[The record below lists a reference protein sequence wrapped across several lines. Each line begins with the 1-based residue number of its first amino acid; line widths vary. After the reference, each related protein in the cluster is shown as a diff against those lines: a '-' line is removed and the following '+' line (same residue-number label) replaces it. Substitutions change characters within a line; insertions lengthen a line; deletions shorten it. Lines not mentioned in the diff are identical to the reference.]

1 MTDPYVSFDT
11 FSLGDSTAE
20 PAPTPARPSLLAKLP
35 RVAPTTPRRPKSIQR
50 FDDAETPLHGVHL
63 GEAGADLAMAGP
75 LADPGPVAR
84 RFSSASPIA
93 TLRIDTVSPTTFDD
107 APPAKRAAA
116 PETAAV
122 SPPPAEAVIDDPWAA
137 WLLNLES
144 AITPYSRIIVLG
156 AVIAAMGLT
165 IVLLRGGAKPT
176 QSQSLSPQVSAD
188 GGDDSLVA
196 TEIDSNPSAFSQSS
210 TFSQPWTAAPSMW
223 PSPTPPTTTG
233 ELLPIGAPTAATT
246 AAATPINSTAVASTP
261 VASAAG
267 PASAWRGPAGARL
280 TGQVL
285 PVEEDRVN
293 VAEAPTY
300 PTTTR

>member
-11 FSLGDSTAE
+11 FSLGDSAAE
-20 PAPTPARPSLLAKLP
+20 PAATPQRPSLLAKLP
-35 RVAPTTPRRPKSIQR
+35 RVAPTTPTRPKPIQR
-50 FDDAETPLHGVHL
+50 FDDAQSPLHGVHL

-75 LADPGPVAR
+75 ATASGPAAR
-84 RFSSASPIA
+84 RFAPSSPIA

-107 APPAKRAAA
+107 VPSAARGAAA
-116 PETAAV
+116 EPVAAGK
-122 SPPPAEAVIDDPWAA
+122 PAAESVVDDPWAA

-144 AITPYSRIIVLG
+144 AITPYSRIIVLA

-165 IVLLRGGAKPT
+165 IVLLRGGPAPT
-176 QSQSLSPQVSAD
+176 ESHSLSPQVSAD
-188 GGDDSLVA
+188 GTSGSLVA
-196 TEIDSNPSAFSQSS
+196 TEIFSK
-210 TFSQPWTAAPSMW
+210 PLTASPNMW
-223 PSPTPPTTTG
+223 PSPAPPTPAG
-233 ELLPIGAPTAATT
+233 ELRPIGPPT
-246 AAATPINSTAVASTP
+246 AAATGETTPVASSP

-285 PVEEDRVN
+285 PAEDNRVN

-300 PTTTR
+300 PTTATR